1 MRVVLSASLN
11 LFNAF
16 YYSVHVMLNCR
27 PTHKEVGAYLVA
39 IAIPDAAPRLPDG
52 LSSFNVVQMRTDEV
66 KQKDRSKTG
75 RLRAWLDDKDWFEGV
90 AVVAGH
96 VTHVNG

>member
-1 MRVVLSASLN
+1 MLSSR
-11 LFNAF
+11 
-16 YYSVHVMLNCR
+16 H
-27 PTHKEVGAYLVA
+27 TDKEVGAYLVA

-52 LSSFNVVQMRTDEV
+52 LSSFDVVQVRTDDV
-66 KQKDRSKTG
+66 QQKDRSKSG
-75 RLRAWLDDKDWFEGV
+75 WLRAWLDDKDWFEGV